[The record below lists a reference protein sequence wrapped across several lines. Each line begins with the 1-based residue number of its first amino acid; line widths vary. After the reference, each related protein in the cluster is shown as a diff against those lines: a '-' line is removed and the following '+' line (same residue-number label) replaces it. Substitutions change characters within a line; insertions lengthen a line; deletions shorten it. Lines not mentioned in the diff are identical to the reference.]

1 MAETET
7 CEIPSELIR
16 LALRETVE
24 KKLNSKKCKIDISSA
39 SKAGANNFVGIV
51 YRASFCKED
60 ENENERNPT
69 QKMIVKV
76 SKTQKNIADK
86 ETFKKNYIS

>member
-1 MAETET
+1 MVESEL

-16 LALRETVE
+16 TVLRETVE
-24 KKLNSKKCKIDISSA
+24 KKLNSKECKIEISSA

-60 ENENERNPT
+60 ENENETNPIH
-69 QKMIVKV
+69 KMIVKV
-76 SKTQKNIADK
+76 AKQSV
-86 ETFKKNYIS
+86 Y